1 MNEEKVLVIDADEA
15 TCALVK
21 NVLTMRGFQV
31 SVAQTAKVGLRL
43 QEENAFPLIFL
54 DLNIQDLDA
63 RYIVREMNRRQ
74 DAPAVIILGYPDSM
88 NLVQEALSLDV
99 SDYLAK
105 PLKSEEIFF
114 KVRHALEFRRFVLN
128 NSKALK
134 GVEERNI
141 SLQKQNLLLA
151 RRIEESTK
159 NLSRLYEDLRE
170 TYMRTIK
177 ALAQAIDARDHY
189 TYSHSD
195 NVTRYAELIARSMG
209 VEMQYVQDIKD
220 ACQLHDLGK
229 IGVHDSVLGKPS
241 ALTQEEF
248 NEIKQHAQKGATILE
263 PLKFLDNV
271 IEIVKHH
278 HERWDGKGY
287 PDMLGAE
294 QIPLGARIM
303 AVADSYDAMVSARP
317 YRKVGL
323 SINEAI
329 EEIKKN
335 SGVQFDPKVVE
346 AFLKVV
352 AQFVHK

>member
-1 MNEEKVLVIDADEA
+1 MGEEKILVIDTDEA
-15 TCALVK
+15 TCVLVK
-21 NVLTMRGFQV
+21 SVLTMRGFQV
-31 SVAQTAKVGLRL
+31 NVAQTARVGLRL

-54 DLNIQDLDA
+54 DLDIKDLDA
-63 RYIVREMNRRQ
+63 RYIVREMNHRQ
-74 DAPAVIILGYPDSM
+74 DAPALIILGYPDSV
-88 NLVQEALSLDV
+88 NLVQEALNLDV
-99 SDYLAK
+99 RDYLAK
-105 PLKSEEIFF
+105 PLKSDEIYF
-114 KVRHALEFRRFVLN
+114 KVKHALEFRKFVLN
-128 NSKALK
+128 NTRALK
-134 GVEERNI
+134 GVEEKNI

-209 VEMQYVQDIKD
+209 VEMPYVQDIKD

-229 IGVHDSVLGKPS
+229 IGIQDSVLGKPS
-241 ALTQEEF
+241 ALTQDEF

-271 IEIVKHH
+271 IDIVKHH

-287 PDMLGAE
+287 PDMLKGE

-323 SINEAI
+323 SVNEAM
-329 EEIKKN
+329 EEVRKN

-352 AQFVHK
+352 NNF

>member
-1 MNEEKVLVIDADEA
+1 MTEEKVLIIDSEESA
-15 TCALVK
+15 CNLVK
-21 NVLTMRGFQV
+21 SVLSSRGFQV
-31 SVAQTAKVGLRL
+31 SVAQTAGVGLHL
-43 QEENAFPLIFL
+43 QEENECQLIFL
-54 DLNIQDLDA
+54 DLCMKDLDT
-63 RYIVREMNRRQ
+63 RYIVRELKRR
-74 DAPAVIILGYPDSM
+74 DDRIALIIVGYPDSA
-88 NLVQEALSLDV
+88 NLVQEALNLGA
-99 SDYLAK
+99 SDYLYK
-105 PLKSEEIFF
+105 PLRSDEVYF
-114 KVRHALEFRRFVLN
+114 KARHALELRQFTTN

-134 GVEERNI
+134 GIEERNI

-177 ALAQAIDARDHY
+177 ALAHALDARDHY

-195 NVTRYAELIARSMG
+195 NVTRYAELIARQMN
-209 VEMQYVQDIKD
+209 VDMNYIEDIKD

-229 IGVHDSVLGKPS
+229 IGVHDSVLTKPS
-241 ALTQEEF
+241 ALTPEEF
-248 NEIKQHAQKGATILE
+248 EEIKQHSQKGAQILE

-271 IEIVKHH
+271 IDIVKHH

-287 PDMLGAE
+287 PDGLKGE
-294 QIPLGARIM
+294 GIPIGARIM
-303 AVADSYDAMVSARP
+303 SVADSYDAMVSARP

-323 SINEAI
+323 SVNEAI

-335 SGVQFDPKVVE
+335 SALQFDPAAVE

-352 AQFVHK
+352 DKF

>member
-1 MNEEKVLVIDADEA
+1 MGDEKILVIDADESS
-15 TCALVK
+15 CNLLKSVLV
-21 NVLTMRGFQV
+21 TRGFEV
-31 SVAQTAKVGLRL
+31 GIAQAAKVGLRMF
-43 QEENAFPLIFL
+43 EEQNYGLVIL
-54 DLNIQDLDA
+54 DFMIKDLDA
-63 RYIVREMNRRQ
+63 RYFLREIKRR
-74 DAPAVIILGYPDSM
+74 DESLAVIISAYADGA
-88 NLVQEALSLDV
+88 NLVQEALNIGAT
-99 SDYLAK
+99 DYIYK
-105 PLKSEEIFF
+105 PLKAEEAYF
-114 KVRHALEFRRFVLN
+114 KVRHAFELRKFVLN

-134 GVEERNI
+134 GIEERNI

-177 ALAQAIDARDHY
+177 ALAHAIDARDHY

-195 NVTRYAELIARSMG
+195 NVARYAEIIARQMN
-209 VEMQYVQDIKD
+209 VELPYLENIKD

-229 IGVHDSVLGKPS
+229 IGVHDNVLGKPG

-248 NEIKQHAQKGATILE
+248 NEIKKHSEKGAQILE

-271 IEIVKHH
+271 IDIVKHH

-287 PDMLGAE
+287 PDGLKGEA
-294 QIPLGARIM
+294 IPLGSRIM

-323 SINEAI
+323 SMNEAI
-329 EEIKKN
+329 EEIKRN
-335 SGVQFDPKVVE
+335 SGVQFDPNVVE
-346 AFLKVV
+346 AFLKVTH
-352 AQFVHK
+352 QF